1 MRGSESI
8 ANGFAALLHK
18 ARTDAGLTQEDLA
31 DLSGLDR
38 STVSQAELAKASPQL
53 ETLIRLAGA
62 LKMDPAELMPS
73 VRWEPPA
80 PSTSPKGSFRERP
93 LKG

>member
-1 MRGSESI
+1 MGASEPMQV
-8 ANGFAALLHK
+8 AAAFAAILRD
-18 ARTDAGLTQEDLA
+18 ARLEAGLTQEALA

-38 STVSQAELAKASPQL
+38 TTISQAELAKASPQL

-62 LKMDPAELMPS
+62 LGREPAELIPA

-80 PSTSPKGSFRERP
+80 AVERPKGHFRA
-93 LKG
+93 